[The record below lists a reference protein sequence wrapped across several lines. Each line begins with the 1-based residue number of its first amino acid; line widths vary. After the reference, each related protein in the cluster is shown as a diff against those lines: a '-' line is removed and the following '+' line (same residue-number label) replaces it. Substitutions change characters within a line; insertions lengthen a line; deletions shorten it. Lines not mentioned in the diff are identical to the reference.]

1 MYVSSFHQRNFN
13 RVLNSNQTNFNI
25 TNNQE
30 TSDVRYFTTNTVK
43 SLVCSPIRKR
53 FGINASGLK
62 AGGLAL
68 NFNAEYVLQYTLV
81 QARDI
86 WNGHLQYEIIVIN
99 IVKET
104 FGSIDLQ
111 NQRLH
116 KCKSAS
122 IQYIKDKRKH
132 LYNYLNR

>member
-1 MYVSSFHQRNFN
+1 M
-13 RVLNSNQTNFNI
+13 
-25 TNNQE
+25 
-30 TSDVRYFTTNTVK
+30 
-43 SLVCSPIRKR
+43 RKR

-86 WNGHLQYEIIVIN
+86 WNGHLQYEIIIVIN

-122 IQYIKDKRKH
+122 I
-132 LYNYLNR
+132 

>member
-43 SLVCSPIRKR
+43 SLVCSPIRER
-53 FGINASGLK
+53 IGINASGLK

-132 LYNYLNR
+132 LYNYFNR